1 MSLCENP
8 STLPGMYTQKTDG
21 LIIIIAVIPWP
32 HTECK

>member
-8 STLPGMYTQKTDG
+8 STLSVMYIPKTDG
-21 LIIIIAVIPWP
+21 LIIIIAAIPWP